1 MICTIFQHGET
12 IRKNELIDSRD
23 WKVTREI
30 SPIINDYLSVNC
42 RIVDKGMATV
52 LLIKKE
58 KKKKKRILEQYPDAL
73 PMNDE
78 TISTLPLYDIRP
90 ISTYRTI
97 SQ

>member
-12 IRKNELIDSRD
+12 IRKNESIDSRD

-52 LLIKKE
+52 LLIKKG
-58 KKKKKRILEQYPDAL
+58 KKKKKEFWNNIP
-73 PMNDE
+73 
-78 TISTLPLYDIRP
+78 TLCR
-90 ISTYRTI
+90 
-97 SQ
+97 